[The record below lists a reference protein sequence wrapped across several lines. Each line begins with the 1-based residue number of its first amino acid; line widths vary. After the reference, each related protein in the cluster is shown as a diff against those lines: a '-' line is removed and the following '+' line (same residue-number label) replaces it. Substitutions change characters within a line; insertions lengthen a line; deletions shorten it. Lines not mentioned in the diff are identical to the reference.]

1 MLRSI
6 IAPTSSNCYNRS
18 HKVQYSNTTRIA
30 QQPTELVFIDPHL
43 TLTVYCLT
51 HCTPTTLHTAPCH
64 TVLRPTLE
72 PQSQHSS
79 DLVFFPQIPPGVDP
93 YPKPTFDPCIRPTQ
107 TPSSQRVWPA
117 EPHTRKPVCCYGTP
131 RSDYL
136 GHSQFYP
143 IGIVWIF
150 PSSSET
156 VLYTTLCPEKLPSRT
171 DQVPR
176 STPMN
181 NLSLSRWPTSRTS
194 LLSRN

>member
-1 MLRSI
+1 MYWL
-6 IAPTSSNCYNRS
+6 
-18 HKVQYSNTTRIA
+18 
-30 QQPTELVFIDPHL
+30 
-43 TLTVYCLT
+43 YCST

-79 DLVFFPQIPPGVDP
+79 DLVFFPQISPGVDP

-117 EPHTRKPVCCYGTP
+117 EQHTRKPVCCYGTP

-156 VLYTTLCPEKLPSRT
+156 KCCTQPY
-171 DQVPR
+171 VPR
-176 STPMN
+176 NFLPALTKSPVAHPWTTFHCPADQLLGLHCSPETKSARPECVQNPHRDFSHRLSTCIPY
-181 NLSLSRWPTSRTS
+181 P
-194 LLSRN
+194 